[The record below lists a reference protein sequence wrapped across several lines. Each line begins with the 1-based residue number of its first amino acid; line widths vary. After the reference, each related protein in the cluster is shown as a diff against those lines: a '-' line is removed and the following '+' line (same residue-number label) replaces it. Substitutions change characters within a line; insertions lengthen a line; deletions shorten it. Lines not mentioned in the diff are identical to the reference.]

1 MEHRQKDAPVRAA
14 ESVSADPAVDS
25 DAFRATL
32 GCFATGVTI
41 VTARGPDDRPVGLT
55 VTSFNSVSLDPP
67 LILWSLKRASPN
79 FAIFAEAKG
88 FAVNILAADQTRLAR
103 RFATPLIDKFA
114 DLRCGRGAYDAPLLP
129 GVAAQIECRSHM
141 AYDGGDHVIFL
152 GRVEHVRRWERP
164 PLIFCSGSF
173 MVAEPN
179 PMEHWEEGPEGDED

>member
-1 MEHRQKDAPVRAA
+1 MTLERRQKDSPDRDTGSA
-14 ESVSADPAVDS
+14 VSADPAIDS

-79 FAIFAEAKG
+79 FAVFAEAEG

-114 DLRCGRGAYDAPLLP
+114 DLGCDRGNPGAPLLP
-129 GVAAQIECRSHM
+129 GGTPAADLLQRLVHGGRAQSHG
-141 AYDGGDHVIFL
+141 AL
-152 GRVEHVRRWERP
+152 GR
-164 PLIFCSGSF
+164 
-173 MVAEPN
+173 
-179 PMEHWEEGPEGDED
+179 GPGG